1 MDNNY
6 LDPSINPFIY
16 KSKFPQKFIFILIF
30 VFLSLLFLSYVTVL
44 QLQKYFSFKIAYISS
59 NLKQIKINNNKKK
72 YLLKKKTNNDE
83 DILNSANLML
93 LQSSSSNVNISPLFD
108 LYLDKLDYQ
117 KIKDTC
123 FQNSSR
129 EQIMKE
135 AIDKQSQELLSK
147 FVSKSSSDLEDI
159 EEEKESNTD
168 FMQKNHS
175 LSSGEYLENQ
185 SSIDVKSPESQ
196 MTIDIIEPVFT
207 PDKIV
212 KRHSLNVITNSNSN
226 SAASFNSSQSV
237 KSKGLSPSSI
247 LDHKK
252 EKSYF
257 ANMNTLPGSINNTNH
272 NMNPFIFKNS
282 KAISRTKERRESK
295 KTELKT
301 INEMDPHDLLF
312 EVLNHK

>member
-1 MDNNY
+1 MDYNY
-6 LDPSINPFIY
+6 LDPSKNPFIY

-30 VFLSLLFLSYVTVL
+30 VFLSILFLSYVTVL

-59 NLKQIKINNNKKK
+59 NLKQIKINNKKKK
-72 YLLKKKTNNDE
+72 YLLKKKKNNDE
-83 DILNSANLML
+83 DILNSTNLML

-108 LYLDKLDYQ
+108 LYLDNLDYQ

-123 FQNSSR
+123 FQNNSR

-135 AIDKQSQELLSK
+135 IIDKQNQELLSK
-147 FVSKSSSDLEDI
+147 FVSNSSSDLEDN
-159 EEEKESNTD
+159 EEENVEDND
-168 FMQKNHS
+168 YMQQNHS

-185 SSIDVKSPESQ
+185 SSINVKSPESQ

-226 SAASFNSSQSV
+226 SAASLNSTQFV
-237 KSKGLSPSSI
+237 KSKGLSPTKLI
-247 LDHKK
+247 DHKK
-252 EKSYF
+252 EKTFF
-257 ANMNTLPGSINNTNH
+257 ANMNTLPGAINNHNH
-272 NMNPFIFKNS
+272 NMNPFFLKNS
-282 KAISRTKERRESK
+282 KATPSINKRKENK

>member
-1 MDNNY
+1 MDYNC
-6 LDPSINPFIY
+6 LDPSKNPFIY
-16 KSKFPQKFIFILIF
+16 RSKLPQRFVFILIF
-30 VFLSLLFLSYVTVL
+30 VFLTILFLSYITVL
-44 QLQKYFSFKIAYISS
+44 QLQRYFSFKIAYISS
-59 NLKQIKINNNKKK
+59 NLKQIKINNKKKK

-83 DILNSANLML
+83 EILNSANFML

-123 FQNSSR
+123 FQNSFR
-129 EQIMKE
+129 EQLMKDT
-135 AIDKQSQELLSK
+135 IDKQSQELLSK
-147 FVSKSSSDLEDI
+147 FVSKSSSDLEDM
-159 EEEKESNTD
+159 EEEMSTHND
-168 FMQKNHS
+168 FMEQNHL

-185 SSIDVKSPESQ
+185 SSTEVKSPESH

-212 KRHSLNVITNSNSN
+212 KKHCLNVITSSNSN
-226 SAASFNSSQSV
+226 SAASFKSNHSE
-237 KSKGLSPSSI
+237 KSKSLSPSSLI
-247 LDHKK
+247 DHKK
-252 EKSYF
+252 EKTYF
-257 ANMNTLPGSINNTNH
+257 ANINALPGSINDNNH
-272 NMNPFIFKNS
+272 NMNPFIFNNS
-282 KAISRTKERRESK
+282 KVIPRFNKKKEDK